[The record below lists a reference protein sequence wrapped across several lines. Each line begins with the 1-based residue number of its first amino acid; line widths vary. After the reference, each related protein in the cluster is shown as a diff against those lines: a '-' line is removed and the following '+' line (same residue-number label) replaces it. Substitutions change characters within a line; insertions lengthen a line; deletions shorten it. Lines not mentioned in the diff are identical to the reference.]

1 MATAFLTNCTQIIHP
16 SDSPSEAP
24 GSTASHLHQ
33 ARVLVGGQAV
43 DVVLALGAL
52 HLEEGGEALL
62 YVVRAG
68 DLLLPVAH
76 VDLQHL

>member
-1 MATAFLTNCTQIIHP
+1 MALPSLRNTQRIHP
-16 SDSPSEAP
+16 LTPPTPPA
-24 GSTASHLHQ
+24 GSHLHQ

-43 DVVLALGAL
+43 DVVLALGTL
-52 HLEEGGEALL
+52 HLQEGREAVL
-62 YVVRAG
+62 YVVGAG